1 MQIQPSSGLR
11 LRVRTLTEDGESQH
25 HINQPWEQGEPILL
39 QPLLTHI
46 KSEEEQPLL
55 FEPPPIILEDLTA
68 SNKKSTSPSS
78 VVDYA
83 TRLHP
88 TLLQHYYDMTSS
100 LQKDASV
107 LPSLAFQEVVLV
119 SASTYKIK

>member
-25 HINQPWEQGEPILL
+25 HINQPSEQGEPILL
-39 QPLLTHI
+39 QPLLTHV

-55 FEPPPIILEDLTA
+55 FEPPIILEDLTA
-68 SNKKSTSPSS
+68 NKKSTSPSS

-119 SASTYKIK
+119 SAQHFVPMF

>member
-25 HINQPWEQGEPILL
+25 HINQPSEQGEPILL

-55 FEPPPIILEDLTA
+55 FEPPIILEDLTA
-68 SNKKSTSPSS
+68 NKKSTSPSS

-100 LQKDASV
+100 LQKDASI

-119 SASTYKIK
+119 SAQQIKIK

>member
-25 HINQPWEQGEPILL
+25 HINQPSEQGEPILL

-55 FEPPPIILEDLTA
+55 FEPPIILEDLTA
-68 SNKKSTSPSS
+68 NKKSTSPSS

-119 SASTYKIK
+119 SAQHIVPMF

>member
-25 HINQPWEQGEPILL
+25 HINQPSEQGEPILL

-55 FEPPPIILEDLTA
+55 FQPPIILEDLTA
-68 SNKKSTSPSS
+68 NKKSTSPSS

-119 SASTYKIK
+119 SAQHNICIN

>member
-25 HINQPWEQGEPILL
+25 HINQPSEQGEPILL

-46 KSEEEQPLL
+46 KSEEEEQPLL
-55 FEPPPIILEDLTA
+55 FEPPIILEDLTA
-68 SNKKSTSPSS
+68 NKKSTSPSS

-119 SASTYKIK
+119 SAQQIKIK

>member
-25 HINQPWEQGEPILL
+25 HINQPSEQGEPILL

-55 FEPPPIILEDLTA
+55 FEPPIIREDLTA
-68 SNKKSTSPSS
+68 NKKSTSPSS

-119 SASTYKIK
+119 SARHFVPMF